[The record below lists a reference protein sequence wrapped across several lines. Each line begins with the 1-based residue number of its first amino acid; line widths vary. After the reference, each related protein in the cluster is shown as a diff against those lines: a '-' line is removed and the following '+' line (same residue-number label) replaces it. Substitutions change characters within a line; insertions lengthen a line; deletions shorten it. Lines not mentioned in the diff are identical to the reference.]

1 MHTSPDT
8 ALTEFVA
15 AVRRVPV
22 LTAEDEAELARNW
35 RDRGDAEAARKLVE
49 SHLRLVV
56 RVAYG
61 LRGYGVPLA
70 DLIAEGN
77 LGLVQALRRFDP
89 DRGLRFATY
98 AVWWVRAAMLEAAMQ
113 QATPVKV
120 ALTAER
126 KKIFFKLRSLTAKLK
141 PGGGWLTDDETAR
154 IAKDLNVRADH
165 VAEMEG
171 LLAPDLALDAPR
183 DIDGGGATWQDTLAD
198 ERPDPESDYA
208 EREEREQRRRLLA
221 QAWKTL
227 SEREQSIVT
236 DRCLREKP
244 LRLEDLAVRYGI
256 SRERVRQIE
265 AAAIK
270 KLRRL
275 IGGTDPAYG
284 AISSP
289 S

>member
-1 MHTSPDT
+1 MSTTPN
-8 ALTEFVA
+8 AELAAFVA
-15 AVRRVPV
+15 AVRRIPV
-22 LTAEDEAELARNW
+22 LSAEDEAALARRW
-35 RDRGDAEAARKLVE
+35 RDSGDPEAARRLVE

-56 RVAYG
+56 RVAYT
-61 LRGYGVPLA
+61 LRGYGVPLG
-70 DLIAEGN
+70 DMIAEGN

-126 KKIFFKLRSLTAKLK
+126 KKIFFKLRSLTAKLR
-141 PGGGWLTDDETAR
+141 PGGGRLTDEEAGA
-154 IAKDLNVRADH
+154 IAKDLAVRREQ
-165 VAEMEG
+165 VSEMAA
-171 LLAPDLALDAPR
+171 LLSPNLSLDAPR
-183 DIDGGGATWQDTLAD
+183 RNDGEDGGSWQDWLAD
-198 ERPDPESDYA
+198 DRPDPEDAYA
-208 EREEREQRRRLLA
+208 VREELELRRRLLA
-221 QAWKTL
+221 EAWKEL
-227 SEREQSIVT
+227 SEREQRIVA

-244 LRLEDLAVRYGI
+244 LRLEDLAQRYGI

-275 IGGTDPAYG
+275 IGGAAPAPQG
-284 AISSP
+284 T
-289 S
+289 